1 MQGVRDM
8 FLLCEILGLWSLVYH
23 TKGKR
28 TQMLPTFYSF
38 GLFYCDYNMANV
50 GSLVAFGAIE
60 HQSLICSKK
69 YKKDY

>member
-1 MQGVRDM
+1 MQGIRGM
-8 FLLCEILGLWSLVYH
+8 FLLCENLGLSSLVYH

-38 GLFYCDYNMANV
+38 GLFYCDYNMAYL

-60 HQSLICSKK
+60 H
-69 YKKDY
+69 